1 MLKAVPSESL
11 EEESEDK
18 KIPFQSV
25 SEDIWDKK
33 YRLKSKQG
41 GFVDKNINE
50 TYERVAKALA
60 NVENLKKE
68 NCGTKNFCGLYKME
82 QSLLDELLLMLEH

>member
-33 YRLKSKQG
+33 YRLKSKK
-41 GFVDKNINE
+41 VILLIKISM
-50 TYERVAKALA
+50 RLM
-60 NVENLKKE
+60 KE
-68 NCGTKNFCGLYKME
+68 
-82 QSLLDELLLMLEH
+82 